1 MLRLAKFW
9 LARGLNHMS
18 MFTDSTQWIQ
28 GHVLIRDTNTG
39 EVLVDKPNAINY
51 ENFSISLA
59 QTIAN
64 RPQSWIQ
71 EMCFGN
77 GGAKVSEIGTITYLP
92 PNVTGQT
99 AELYNQTYYKVVD
112 DQSPLDLNTALN
124 YISTAHIDGT
134 TYTDVIVTCTLDLG
148 EPSGQDAFDTATNLN
163 GSYVFNELGLKAYSV
178 NGPNTGRLLTHVI
191 FSPVQKSLNRQIQIV
206 YTIRIQTV

>member
-1 MLRLAKFW
+1 
-9 LARGLNHMS
+9 MS
-18 MFTDSTQWIQ
+18 LVQHSNQWIK
-28 GHVLIRDTNTG
+28 GHIVIKDLVTG
-39 EVLVDKPNAINY
+39 EILVDKDNAINY

-59 QTIAN
+59 RTIAN
-64 RPQSWIQ
+64 RPDSWIQ

-77 GGAKVSEIGTITYLP
+77 GGATVSEIGTITYLP

-112 DQSPLDLNTALN
+112 DQSPLDTNTAQN

-134 TYTDVIVTCTLDLG
+134 TFTDVIVTCTLELG
-148 EPSGQDAFDTATNLN
+148 EPSGQDAFDTATNIGGN
-163 GSYVFNELGLKAYSV
+163 YVFNELGLKAYSA
-178 NGPNTGRLLTHVI
+178 NGPDTGRLLTHVI

>member
-1 MLRLAKFW
+1 MAMID
-9 LARGLNHMS
+9 NS
-18 MFTDSTQWIQ
+18 DQWIQ
-28 GHVLIRDTNTG
+28 GHILISDYVTG
-39 EVLVDKPNAINY
+39 EILVNKMNAINY

-59 QTIAN
+59 RTIAN
-64 RPQSWIQ
+64 RPDSWIQ

-77 GGAKVSEIGTITYLP
+77 GGATVSEIGTITYLP
-92 PNVTGQT
+92 PNVVGQT

-112 DQSPLDLNTALN
+112 DQSPLDLDPQQN

-134 TYTDVIVTCTLDLG
+134 TFTDVIVTCLLDLG
-148 EPSGQDAFDTATNLN
+148 EPAGQDAFDTATNIN
-163 GSYVFNELGLKAYSV
+163 GNFVFNELGLKAYSA